1 MIARYSLMITI
12 VSALLWACSGGTKIT
27 DSWSKQSITPVKFKK
42 MCVVAAGRVAENRK
56 LMELALEDKLIAK
69 GVNAIGALEFLPPN
83 ATKDNISEE
92 VFYRLLDVEGFDAV
106 MIVTI
111 MSRER
116 EVSSSVSVAAAG
128 WVPQYNVP
136 FTDYYGRM
144 AAYAYAPVNVSTTD
158 IFYLECALYSYPEG
172 SMVWAAQSKTVP
184 LHNLEQ
190 TVYQYADQ
198 IIKDMVKRKV
208 LVEFN

>member
-1 MIARYSLMITI
+1 MTARYFLFLSIILT
-12 VSALLWACSGGTKIT
+12 LLWACSGGTKIT

-56 LMELALEDKLIAK
+56 LMELALEEKLIAK

-92 VFYRLLDVEGFDAV
+92 VFYRLLDVEKFDAV
-106 MIVTI
+106 MII
-111 MSRER
+111 SILAKDR
-116 EVSSSVSVAAAG
+116 EVSSTVSVAAAG

-144 AAYAYAPVNVSTTD
+144 AAYAYAPVQVTTTN

-172 SMVWAAQSKTVP
+172 NMVWAAQSKTVP
-184 LHNLEQ
+184 LYNLEQ
-190 TVYQYADQ
+190 TVHQYADQ
-198 IIKDMVKRKV
+198 ILKDMMKRKV